1 MATPH
6 PDLVVAVLAGGASRR
21 MGRDKA
27 SVPIGGMTML
37 ERVLDGLAG
46 VGERI
51 VVGGPAPDPIP
62 EIPDLRPGR
71 RGPLAGLEAAL
82 AWAGGRSVALVAV
95 DQPYVRAATLGALA
109 DLPGDATVP
118 IDQGHPQV
126 TCAVYRPAC
135 LPVAR
140 ALLEGTGRTSVRAV
154 LDAVEVTE
162 VTADLW
168 RTWGED
174 GRSWFSIDTPSAVD
188 EALAR
193 FGAPPLRSTP

>member
-1 MATPH
+1 MAIPH

-27 SVPIGGMTML
+27 SVPVGGVPML
-37 ERVLDGLAG
+37 ERVLDELAG

-51 VVGGPAPDPIP
+51 VVGGPGHEEIP
-62 EIPDLRPGR
+62 CIPDLRSGR

-82 AWAGGRSVALVAV
+82 SWADGRDVALVAV
-95 DQPYVRAATLGALA
+95 DQPYVRAATVTALA
-109 DLPGDATVP
+109 NLPGDAVVP
-118 IDQGHPQV
+118 IDRDHPQV

-140 ALLEGTGRTSVRAV
+140 ALLEGSGRTSVRAV
-154 LDAVEVTE
+154 LGAVDVNEVTD
-162 VTADLW
+162 DLW
-168 RTWGED
+168 RAWGED

-188 EALAR
+188 DALAR